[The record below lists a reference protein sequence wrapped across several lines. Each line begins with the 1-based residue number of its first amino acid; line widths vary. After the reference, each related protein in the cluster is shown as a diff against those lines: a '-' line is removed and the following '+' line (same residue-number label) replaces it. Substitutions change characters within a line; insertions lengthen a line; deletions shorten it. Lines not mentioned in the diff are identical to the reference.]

1 MDIVLIHGMG
11 RTPASMLILKQ
22 RLAKLGHK
30 THLFG
35 YAAWA
40 ENLETVSNRLIRKIE
55 RQVGSQPYAVIGHS
69 LGSVILR
76 QALTSLAANPP
87 SHSFLL
93 APPMRACKAA
103 RYFSR
108 FRLYRTLTGEM
119 GSLLADEAFMQSL
132 PLPPNTVIYAGTA
145 GPRASWLPFGN
156 AANDGILSLDEVVSD
171 SGERVEVAASHTFI
185 MNSRAVVD
193 DIVRRLAGTPA
204 TAPD

>member
-76 QALTSLAANPP
+76 RALTSLAANPP
-87 SHSFLL
+87 SHTFLL

>member
-22 RLAKLGHK
+22 RLAKLGHN

-40 ENLETVSNRLIRKIE
+40 ENLESVSNRLRRKIE
-55 RQVGSQPYAVIGHS
+55 RQIGSRPYAVIGHS

-76 QALTSLAANPP
+76 RALAGLTANPP
-87 SHSFLL
+87 SHTFLL

-156 AANDGILSLDEVVSD
+156 SPNDGILALDEVASEG
-171 SGERVEVAASHTFI
+171 GEQVEVAASHTFI
-185 MNSRAVVD
+185 MNSRAVLD
-193 DIVRRLAGTPA
+193 DIVRRLAKKINT
-204 TAPD
+204 

>member
-11 RTPASMLILKQ
+11 RTPASMLMLKQ

-76 QALTSLAANPP
+76 RALAELTSNPP
-87 SHSFLL
+87 AHSFLL

-156 AANDGILSLDEVVSD
+156 AANDGILSLDEVVSE

>member
-1 MDIVLIHGMG
+1 MDIILIHGMG
-11 RTPASMLILKQ
+11 RTPASMLILKK
-22 RLAKLGHK
+22 RLSQLGHR

-40 ENLETVSNRLIRKIE
+40 ENLEGVSARLVRRIE
-55 RQVGSQPYAVIGHS
+55 RFAGARPYAVIGHS

-76 QALTSLAANPP
+76 RALAELTCNPP
-87 SHSFLL
+87 AHSFLL

-119 GSLLADEAFMQSL
+119 GGLLADESFMESL

-156 AANDGILSLDEVVSD
+156 QANDGILALEEVASEG
-171 SGERVEVAASHTFI
+171 GERVEVAASHTFI
-185 MNSRAVVD
+185 MNSRAVLD
-193 DIVRRLAGTPA
+193 DIVRRLPTPSR
-204 TAPD
+204 

>member
-76 QALTSLAANPP
+76 RALTSLAANPP
-87 SHSFLL
+87 SHTFLL

-156 AANDGILSLDEVVSD
+156 AANDGILSLDEVVSE